1 VTLPILLEHDV
12 EGPFKR
18 PCYNVKM
25 PNGKTRR
32 VSGKQAILVSLL
44 LAGYEVKDDFDPLT
58 AFDPEGVSANVASP
72 VAADAGQAKVR
83 REG

>member
-1 VTLPILLEHDV
+1 MTLPILLEHDV

-32 VSGKQAILVSLL
+32 VGGKQAVLVSLL
-44 LAGYEVKDDFDPLT
+44 LAGYEVKPDFDPLT
-58 AFDPEGVSANVASP
+58 AFDPQGVSADVGTP
-72 VAADAGQAKVR
+72 VAADASPA
-83 REG
+83 

>member
-1 VTLPILLEHDV
+1 MTLPILLEHDV

-32 VSGKQAILVSLL
+32 VGGKQAVLVSLL
-44 LAGYEVKDDFDPLT
+44 LAGYEVKPDFDPLT
-58 AFDPEGVSANVASP
+58 AFDPQGVSSDASTP
-72 VAADAGQAKVR
+72 VAADASPA
-83 REG
+83 

>member
-1 VTLPILLEHDV
+1 MTLPILLEHDV

-25 PNGKTRR
+25 PNGNARR

-44 LAGYEVKDDFDPLT
+44 LAGYEVKPDFDPLT
-58 AFDPEGVSANVASP
+58 AFDPEGVSSDASTT
-72 VAADAGQAKVR
+72 VAADHSAAKVR